1 MILCY
6 KITNSNILQQEEE
19 PVYRQEQLP
28 ATEEPIYKQK
38 ILPTNYRPK
47 NVQQNNYQQNGK
59 TNYQKPN
66 ENYQQQNYNENYQQ
80 QNHNENDQ
88 QQNHNENDQQQN
100 HNENY
105 QQKNDPE
112 QNNYQQKNNV
122 NYQQNYRP
130 KEQMAH
136 QQFEM
141 NYNYEK
147 AKGIQSI
154 RDSTDEGLPYYAP
167 EPEPENFGT
176 TQSSYYK
183 AEGPVYDIQ
192 YDNTKNRYNQRE
204 INYQVSYDD
213 TDYGNYKV
221 EQNYKPSETKSKT
234 YFDDD
239 YVKNDEYKKALLQ
252 QFVKQLEIV
261 KMAALKELYKDEL
274 KPKAARRYE
283 QVIPTDDQIAY
294 DDYHRHMIS
303 DLKSKY
309 LTAF

>member
-1 MILCY
+1 M
-6 KITNSNILQQEEE
+6 TNSNILQQEEE

-28 ATEEPIYKQK
+28 AIEEPTYKQK

-66 ENYQQQNYNENYQQ
+66 ENYQKSNENYQQQNYNENYQQ
-80 QNHNENDQ
+80 QNR
-88 QQNHNENDQQQN
+88 
-100 HNENY
+100 NENY

-112 QNNYQQKNNV
+112 QNNYQQKNNA

-130 KEQMAH
+130 KEQITN
-136 QQFEM
+136 QQFEL

-147 AKGIQSI
+147 AKDIQSI
-154 RDSTDEGLPYYAP
+154 REPTDEGLPYYAP
-167 EPEPENFGT
+167 EPEPESFGT

-183 AEGPVYDIQ
+183 AEGPVYNTEF
-192 YDNTKNRYNQRE
+192 DNTKNRYNQRE
-204 INYQVSYDD
+204 MNYQVSYDD
-213 TDYGNYKV
+213 TDYGSYKV
-221 EQNYKPSETKSKT
+221 EQNYKPSETKPKI

-239 YVKNDEYKKALLQ
+239 FVKNDQYKKALLQ

-261 KMAALKELYKDEL
+261 KMAALNELYKDEL

-283 QVIPTDDQIAY
+283 KVVPTDDQLAY